1 RTTEYQPRLAD
12 RAFKQ
17 RGVTMKTDT
26 ERNKELH
33 ALGARRFEEAIL
45 DFDKLPAPLKQQAAR
60 MLWRKLLRQP
70 WIRQGRE
77 L

>member
-1 RTTEYQPRLAD
+1 
-12 RAFKQ
+12 
-17 RGVTMKTDT
+17 MKTDT

-33 ALGARRFEEAIL
+33 ALGARRLKKQSLISTST
-45 DFDKLPAPLKQQAAR
+45 PVPLKQQAAR